1 MTKSSVFERE
11 DDIVELGRGKCIE
24 NEGGRHFYISLLTLY
39 SNNINIF

>member
-24 NEGGRHFYISLLTLY
+24 NEGGETFLY
-39 SNNINIF
+39 FFTYVIFQ